1 MAKVSFKKFAVAT
14 GLAAIGGYIAGL
26 LTAPKSGRETRSD
39 LETSARLGI
48 AKSEEQLDKIV
59 NELNEELTNVKNRA
73 AGLSTKSQTEVNELV
88 SRAKVAKDKAQTVLK
103 AVRSGKSKDE
113 DLSVAVNE
121 VNRALQHLK
130 TFLKK

>member
-73 AGLSTKSQTEVNELV
+73 TRFKY
-88 SRAKVAKDKAQTVLK
+88 
-103 AVRSGKSKDE
+103 
-113 DLSVAVNE
+113 
-121 VNRALQHLK
+121 
-130 TFLKK
+130 